1 MSKIEFDLFVSADH
15 LTIDKVDTLCAGFSF
30 RRKLGSTGCRKWF
43 GGLGRFS
50 FLSLLIV
57 SHL

>member
-1 MSKIEFDLFVSADH
+1 MSEIEFDLFVSADH
-15 LTIDKVDTLCAGFSF
+15 LTIDKVDTLCADFSF
-30 RRKLGSTGCRKWF
+30 HRKLGSTGCRKWF